1 MVKAWQSRG
10 ESGFTLVELVT
21 VMSLIGIMAFFA
33 LPKLTQIMSLQS
45 AGFKDQ
51 VKATI
56 DYARKIAVA
65 QRRHVCVSI
74 AASTITVTTD
84 RGLPVNHTNGNCPST
99 LLLPSG
105 SNVITAPTSVTM
117 SPVVSFDFDAEGR
130 PVTGA
135 PATITITNASVS
147 QSSTLT
153 VESESGYVH

>member
-1 MVKAWQSRG
+1 MI
-10 ESGFTLVELVT
+10 ELVT
-21 VMSLIGIMAFFA
+21 VLSLVGIMAFFA
-33 LPKLTQIMSLQS
+33 MPKLTQVMSLQS

-51 VKATI
+51 LKATI

-74 AASTITVTTD
+74 ASTTVTVTTD
-84 RGLPVNHTNGNCPST
+84 KGLPVNHTNGNCSST

-105 SNVITAPTSVTM
+105 SNVVTTPTNVTM
-117 SPVVSFDFDAEGR
+117 SPTVSLDFDAEGR

-135 PATITITNASVS
+135 PATITITNSSVS
-147 QSSTLT
+147 QTSTLT

>member
-1 MVKAWQSRG
+1 MKGLQSKV
-10 ESGFTLVELVT
+10 EAGFTLIELVS

-33 LPKLTQIMSLQS
+33 LPKLTQVMSLQS

-51 VKATI
+51 VKSTI

-65 QRRHVCVSI
+65 QRRHVCVTI
-74 AASTITVTTD
+74 AASTITVTSD
-84 RGLPVNHTNGNCPST
+84 RGLPVNHTNGTCAST

-105 SNVITAPTSVTM
+105 LNVVTAPTGVTM
-117 SPVVSFDFDAEGR
+117 SPAVVLDFDAEGR

-135 PATITITNASVS
+135 PATITLTNASVS
-147 QSSTLT
+147 QSSTLM